1 MLQTTNPF
9 QHWRRIT
16 TDRKVEKT
24 EPVRYPSKEN
34 TLKVFVLNM
43 RGQPLMPCSPPKAR
57 KLLRAGKAVP
67 VRRTPFVIRLTVPT
81 GETKQPI
88 SLGVDAGYQHIG
100 LSATTA
106 KEELLASEVE
116 LRQDVTGLLSDRLAL
131 RRARRNRKT
140 RYRAPRFNNRVHS
153 KRKGWLAPSVE
164 NRIQA
169 HLSRIEDILEILPVT
184 SVTVETAAF
193 DMQKIKNPEIE
204 GEGYQQ
210 GEQLGFWNVREYV
223 LFRDGHVCQAC
234 KGKSKD
240 PILNVHHIES
250 RKTGGDAPNNLIT
263 LCETCHKAYHA
274 GKLKKFNPKRGQS
287 LKAEAFMG
295 IMRWTVLNRLR
306 EHHPDLPIAN
316 TYGYLTKHKRIV
328 AGLPKTHCADAFC
341 ISGNLDAK
349 RRGEYLYQKQTRRHN
364 RQIHKLTIAKGGLR
378 KRNQAPYLVKGFR
391 LFDKVLCQGEVGFI
405 FGRRSSGS
413 FDVRRLDGTKISAG
427 ISYKKLSL
435 LEKRKTFLTEFRK
448 ESRDSSLA

>member
-1 MLQTTNPF
+1 M
-9 QHWRRIT
+9 
-16 TDRKVEKT
+16 
-24 EPVRYPSKEN
+24 EN

-67 VRRTPFVIRLTVPT
+67 VRRTPFVIQLTVPT

-88 SLGVDAGYQHIG
+88 TLGVDAGYKHVG

-116 LRQDVTGLLSDRLAL
+116 LRQDVTGLLSNRLAL

-140 RYRAPRFNNRVHS
+140 RHRAPRFANRVRS
-153 KRKGWLAPSVE
+153 KHKGWLAPSVE

-169 HLSRIEDILEILPVT
+169 HISRIEAVCRVLPITKIVI
-184 SVTVETAAF
+184 ETASF
-193 DMQKIKNPEIE
+193 DIQKIKNPEVE
-204 GEGYQQ
+204 GTDYLQ

-234 KGKSKD
+234 KGRSKD
-240 PILNVHHIES
+240 LILNVHHIES
-250 RKTGGDAPNNLIT
+250 RKTGGDAPGNLIT

-274 GKLKKFNPKRGQS
+274 GKLKQFSPRRGAS
-287 LKAEAFMG
+287 FRAETFMG
-295 IMRWTVLNRLR
+295 LMRWTVLNRLR
-306 EHHPDLPIAN
+306 ERHPELPVTN

-341 ISGNLDAK
+341 IAGVLDAK
-349 RRGEYLYQKQTRRHN
+349 RRGEYLFQKQTRRHN
-364 RQIHKLTIAKGGLR
+364 RQIHKLTILKGGVR
-378 KRNQAPYLVKGFR
+378 KRHQAPYLVHGFR
-391 LFDKVLCQGEVGFI
+391 LFDKVLCKGEVGFI
-405 FGRRSSGS
+405 FGRRSSGA

-435 LEKRKTFLTEFRK
+435 LEKRKMFLTELRK
-448 ESRDSSLA
+448 EGRDSSRV

>member
-1 MLQTTNPF
+1 M
-9 QHWRRIT
+9 
-16 TDRKVEKT
+16 
-24 EPVRYPSKEN
+24 EN

-67 VRRTPFVIRLTVPT
+67 VRRTPFVIQLTVPT

-88 SLGVDAGYQHIG
+88 TLGVDAGYKHVG

-116 LRQDVTGLLSDRLAL
+116 LRQDVTGLLSNRLAL

-140 RYRAPRFNNRVHS
+140 RYRAPRFDNRVRS
-153 KRKGWLAPSVE
+153 KHKGWLAPSVE

-169 HLSRIEDILEILPVT
+169 HISRIEAVCRVLPITKIVI
-184 SVTVETAAF
+184 ETASF
-193 DMQKIKNPEIE
+193 DIQKIKNPEVE
-204 GEGYQQ
+204 GTDYQQ

-234 KGKSKD
+234 KGRSKD
-240 PILNVHHIES
+240 LILNVHHIES
-250 RKTGGDAPNNLIT
+250 RKTGGDAPGNLIT
-263 LCETCHKAYHA
+263 LCEACHKAYHA
-274 GKLKKFNPKRGQS
+274 GKLKQFSPRRGAS
-287 LKAEAFMG
+287 FRAETFMG

-306 EHHPDLPIAN
+306 ERHPELPVTN

-341 ISGNLDAK
+341 IAGVLDAK
-349 RRGEYLYQKQTRRHN
+349 RRGEYLFQKQTRRHN
-364 RQIHKLTIAKGGLR
+364 RQIHKLTILKGGVR
-378 KRNQAPYLVKGFR
+378 KRHQAPDLVHGFR
-391 LFDKVLCQGEVGFI
+391 LFDKVLCKGEVGFI
-405 FGRRSSGS
+405 FGRRSSGA
-413 FDVRRLDGTKISAG
+413 FDVRRLNGTKISAG

-435 LEKRKTFLTEFRK
+435 LEKRKMFLTELRK
-448 ESRDSSLA
+448 EGRDSSRV

>member
-1 MLQTTNPF
+1 M
-9 QHWRRIT
+9 
-16 TDRKVEKT
+16 
-24 EPVRYPSKEN
+24 EN

-67 VRRTPFVIRLTVPT
+67 VRRTPFVIQLTVPT

-88 SLGVDAGYQHIG
+88 TLGVDAGYKHVG

-116 LRQDVTGLLSDRLAL
+116 LRQDVTGLLSNRLAL

-140 RYRAPRFNNRVHS
+140 RCRAPRFDNRVRS
-153 KRKGWLAPSVE
+153 KHKGWLAPSVE

-169 HLSRIEDILEILPVT
+169 HISRIEAVCRVLPITKIVI
-184 SVTVETAAF
+184 ETASF
-193 DMQKIKNPEIE
+193 DIQKIKNPEVE
-204 GEGYQQ
+204 GTDYQQ

-234 KGKSKD
+234 KGRSKD
-240 PILNVHHIES
+240 LILNVHHIDS
-250 RKTGGDAPNNLIT
+250 RKTGGDAPGNLIT
-263 LCETCHKAYHA
+263 LCEACHKAYHA
-274 GKLKKFNPKRGQS
+274 GKLKQFSPRRGAS
-287 LKAEAFMG
+287 FRAETFMG

-306 EHHPDLPIAN
+306 ERHPELPVTN

-341 ISGNLDAK
+341 IAGVLDAK
-349 RRGEYLYQKQTRRHN
+349 RRGEYLFQKQTRRHN
-364 RQIHKLTIAKGGLR
+364 RQIHKLTILKGGMH
-378 KRNQAPYLVKGFR
+378 KRHQAPYLVHGFR
-391 LFDKVLCQGEVGFI
+391 LFDKVLCKGEVGFI
-405 FGRRSSGS
+405 FGRRSSGA

-435 LEKRKTFLTEFRK
+435 LEKRKMFLTELRK
-448 ESRDSSLA
+448 EGRDSSRV

>member
-1 MLQTTNPF
+1 M
-9 QHWRRIT
+9 
-16 TDRKVEKT
+16 
-24 EPVRYPSKEN
+24 EN

-57 KLLRAGKAVP
+57 KLLRARKAVP
-67 VRRTPFVIRLTVPT
+67 VRRTPFVIQLTVPT

-88 SLGVDAGYQHIG
+88 TLGVDAGYKHVG

-140 RYRAPRFNNRVHS
+140 RYRAPRFDNRVRS
-153 KRKGWLAPSVE
+153 KHKGWLAPSVE

-169 HLSRIEDILEILPVT
+169 HISRIEAVCRVLPITKIVI
-184 SVTVETAAF
+184 ETASF
-193 DMQKIKNPEIE
+193 DIQKIKNPEVE
-204 GEGYQQ
+204 GTDYLQ
-210 GEQLGFWNVREYV
+210 GDQLGFWNVREYV

-234 KGKSKD
+234 KGRSKD
-240 PILNVHHIES
+240 LILNVHHIES
-250 RKTGGDAPNNLIT
+250 RKTGGDAPGNLIT
-263 LCETCHKAYHA
+263 LCEACHKAYHA
-274 GKLKKFNPKRGQS
+274 GKLKQFSPRRGAS
-287 LKAEAFMG
+287 FRAETFMG

-306 EHHPDLPIAN
+306 ERHPELPVTN

-341 ISGNLDAK
+341 IAGVLDAK
-349 RRGEYLYQKQTRRHN
+349 RWGEYLFQKQTRRHN
-364 RQIHKLTIAKGGLR
+364 RQIHKLTILKGGVR
-378 KRNQAPYLVKGFR
+378 KRHQAPYLVHGFR
-391 LFDKVLCQGEVGFI
+391 LFDKVLCKGEVGFI
-405 FGRRSSGS
+405 FGRRSSGA
-413 FDVRRLDGTKISAG
+413 FDVRRLDSTKISAG

-435 LEKRKTFLTEFRK
+435 LEKRKMFLTELRK
-448 ESRDSSLA
+448 EGRDSSRV

>member
-1 MLQTTNPF
+1 M
-9 QHWRRIT
+9 
-16 TDRKVEKT
+16 
-24 EPVRYPSKEN
+24 EN

-67 VRRTPFVIRLTVPT
+67 VRRTPFVIQLTVPT

-88 SLGVDAGYQHIG
+88 TLGVDAGYKHVG

-116 LRQDVTGLLSDRLAL
+116 LRQDVTGLLSNRLAL
-131 RRARRNRKT
+131 RRSRRNHKT
-140 RYRAPRFNNRVHS
+140 RYRAPRFDNRVRS
-153 KRKGWLAPSVE
+153 KHKGWLAPSVE

-169 HLSRIEDILEILPVT
+169 HISRIEAVCRVLPITKIVI
-184 SVTVETAAF
+184 ETASF
-193 DMQKIKNPEIE
+193 DIQKIKNPEVE
-204 GEGYQQ
+204 GTDYQQ

-234 KGKSKD
+234 KGRSKD
-240 PILNVHHIES
+240 LILNVHHIES
-250 RKTGGDAPNNLIT
+250 RKTGGDAPGNLIT
-263 LCETCHKAYHA
+263 LCEACHKAYHA
-274 GKLKKFNPKRGQS
+274 GKLKQFSPRRGAS
-287 LKAEAFMG
+287 FRAETFMG

-306 EHHPDLPIAN
+306 ERHPELPVTN

-341 ISGNLDAK
+341 IAGVLDAK
-349 RRGEYLYQKQTRRHN
+349 RRGEYLFQKQTRRHN
-364 RQIHKLTIAKGGLR
+364 RQIHKLTILKGGVR
-378 KRNQAPYLVKGFR
+378 KRHQAPYLVHGFR
-391 LFDKVLCQGEVGFI
+391 LFDKVLCKGEVGFI
-405 FGRRSSGS
+405 FGRRSSGA

-435 LEKRKTFLTEFRK
+435 LEKRKTFLTELRK
-448 ESRDSSLA
+448 EDRDSSRV

>member
-1 MLQTTNPF
+1 M
-9 QHWRRIT
+9 
-16 TDRKVEKT
+16 
-24 EPVRYPSKEN
+24 EN

-43 RGQPLMPCSPPKAR
+43 RGQALMPCSPPKAR

-67 VRRTPFVIRLTVPT
+67 VRRTPFVIQLTVPT

-88 SLGVDAGYQHIG
+88 TLGVDAGYKHVG

-140 RYRAPRFNNRVHS
+140 RYRAPRFDNRVRS
-153 KRKGWLAPSVE
+153 KHKGWLAPSVE

-169 HLSRIEDILEILPVT
+169 HISRIEAVCRVLPITKIVI
-184 SVTVETAAF
+184 ETASF
-193 DMQKIKNPEIE
+193 DIQKIKNPEVE
-204 GEGYQQ
+204 GTDYQQ

-234 KGKSKD
+234 KGRSKD
-240 PILNVHHIES
+240 LILNVHHIES
-250 RKTGGDAPNNLIT
+250 RKTGGDAPGNLIT
-263 LCETCHKAYHA
+263 LCEACHKAYHA
-274 GKLKKFNPKRGQS
+274 GKLKQFSPRRGAS
-287 LKAEAFMG
+287 FRAETFMG

-306 EHHPDLPIAN
+306 ERHPELPVTN

-341 ISGNLDAK
+341 IAGVLDAK
-349 RRGEYLYQKQTRRHN
+349 RRGEYLFQKQTRRHN
-364 RQIHKLTIAKGGLR
+364 RQIHKLTILKGGVR
-378 KRNQAPYLVKGFR
+378 KRHQAPYLVHGFR
-391 LFDKVLCQGEVGFI
+391 LFDKVLCKGEVGFI
-405 FGRRSSGS
+405 FGRRSSGA
-413 FDVRRLDGTKISAG
+413 FDVLRLNGTKISAG

-435 LEKRKTFLTEFRK
+435 LEKRKTFLTELRK
-448 ESRDSSLA
+448 EDRDSSRV

>member
-1 MLQTTNPF
+1 M
-9 QHWRRIT
+9 
-16 TDRKVEKT
+16 
-24 EPVRYPSKEN
+24 EN

-67 VRRTPFVIRLTVPT
+67 VRRTPFVIQLTVPT

-88 SLGVDAGYQHIG
+88 TLGVDAGYKHVG

-116 LRQDVTGLLSDRLAL
+116 LRQDVTGLLSNRLAL

-140 RYRAPRFNNRVHS
+140 RYRAPRFDNRVRS
-153 KRKGWLAPSVE
+153 KHKGWLAPSVE

-169 HLSRIEDILEILPVT
+169 HISRIEAVCRVLPITKIVI
-184 SVTVETAAF
+184 ETASF
-193 DMQKIKNPEIE
+193 DIQKIKNPEIE

-234 KGKSKD
+234 KGRSKD
-240 PILNVHHIES
+240 LILNVHHIES
-250 RKTGGDAPNNLIT
+250 RKTGGDAPGNLIT
-263 LCETCHKAYHA
+263 LCEACHKAYHA
-274 GKLKKFNPKRGQS
+274 GKLKQFSPRRGAS
-287 LKAEAFMG
+287 FRAETFMG

-306 EHHPDLPIAN
+306 ERHPELPVTN

-341 ISGNLDAK
+341 IADVLDAK
-349 RRGEYLYQKQTRRHN
+349 RRGEYQFQKQTRRHN
-364 RQIHKLTIAKGGLR
+364 RQIHKLTILKGGVR
-378 KRNQAPYLVKGFR
+378 KRHQAPYLVHGFR
-391 LFDKVLCQGEVGFI
+391 LFDKVLCKGEVGFI
-405 FGRRSSGS
+405 FGRRSSGA
-413 FDVRRLDGTKISAG
+413 FDVRRLNGTKISAG

-435 LEKRKTFLTEFRK
+435 LEKRKTFLTELRK
-448 ESRDSSLA
+448 EDGDSSRV

>member
-1 MLQTTNPF
+1 M
-9 QHWRRIT
+9 
-16 TDRKVEKT
+16 
-24 EPVRYPSKEN
+24 EN

-67 VRRTPFVIRLTVPT
+67 VRRTPFVIQLTVPT

-88 SLGVDAGYQHIG
+88 TLGVDAGYKHVG

-140 RYRAPRFNNRVHS
+140 RCRAPRFDNRVRS
-153 KRKGWLAPSVE
+153 KHKGWLAPSVE

-169 HLSRIEDILEILPVT
+169 HISRIEAVCRVLPITKIVI
-184 SVTVETAAF
+184 ETASF
-193 DMQKIKNPEIE
+193 DIQKIKNPEVE
-204 GEGYQQ
+204 GTDYQQ
-210 GEQLGFWNVREYV
+210 GDQLGFWNVREYV

-234 KGKSKD
+234 KGRSKD
-240 PILNVHHIES
+240 LILNVHHIES
-250 RKTGGDAPNNLIT
+250 RKTGGDAPGNLIT
-263 LCETCHKAYHA
+263 LCEACHKAYHA
-274 GKLKKFNPKRGQS
+274 GKLKQFSPRRGAS
-287 LKAEAFMG
+287 FRAETFMG

-306 EHHPDLPIAN
+306 ERHPELPVTN

-341 ISGNLDAK
+341 IAGVLDAK
-349 RRGEYLYQKQTRRHN
+349 RRGEYLFQKQTRRHN
-364 RQIHKLTIAKGGLR
+364 RQIHKLTILKGGVR
-378 KRNQAPYLVKGFR
+378 KRHQAPYLVHGFR
-391 LFDKVLCQGEVGFI
+391 LFDKVLCKGEVGFI
-405 FGRRSSGS
+405 FGRRSSGA

-435 LEKRKTFLTEFRK
+435 LEKRKTFLTELRK
-448 ESRDSSLA
+448 EDRDFSRV

>member
-1 MLQTTNPF
+1 M
-9 QHWRRIT
+9 
-16 TDRKVEKT
+16 
-24 EPVRYPSKEN
+24 EN

-67 VRRTPFVIRLTVPT
+67 VRRTPFVIQLTVPT

-88 SLGVDAGYQHIG
+88 TLGVDAGYKHVG

-116 LRQDVTGLLSDRLAL
+116 LRQDVTGLLSNRLAP
-131 RRARRNRKT
+131 RRARRNRKM
-140 RYRAPRFNNRVHS
+140 RYRAPRFDNRVRS
-153 KRKGWLAPSVE
+153 KHKGWLAPSVE

-169 HLSRIEDILEILPVT
+169 HISRIEAVCRVLPITKIVI
-184 SVTVETAAF
+184 ETASF
-193 DMQKIKNPEIE
+193 DIQKIKNPEVE
-204 GEGYQQ
+204 GTDYLQ

-234 KGKSKD
+234 KGRSKD
-240 PILNVHHIES
+240 LILNVHHIES
-250 RKTGGDAPNNLIT
+250 RKTGGDAPGNLIT
-263 LCETCHKAYHA
+263 LCEACHKAYHA
-274 GKLKKFNPKRGQS
+274 GKLKQFSPRRGAS
-287 LKAEAFMG
+287 FRAETFMG

-306 EHHPDLPIAN
+306 ERHPELPVTN

-341 ISGNLDAK
+341 IAGVLDAK
-349 RRGEYLYQKQTRRHN
+349 RRGEYLFQKQTRRHN
-364 RQIHKLTIAKGGLR
+364 RQIHKLTILKGGVR
-378 KRNQAPYLVKGFR
+378 KRHQAPYLVHGFR
-391 LFDKVLCQGEVGFI
+391 LFDKVLCKGEVGFI
-405 FGRRSSGS
+405 FGRRSSGA

-435 LEKRKTFLTEFRK
+435 LEKRKMFLTELRK
-448 ESRDSSLA
+448 EGRDSSRV

>member
-1 MLQTTNPF
+1 M
-9 QHWRRIT
+9 
-16 TDRKVEKT
+16 
-24 EPVRYPSKEN
+24 EN

-67 VRRTPFVIRLTVPT
+67 VRRTPFVIQLTVPT

-88 SLGVDAGYQHIG
+88 TLGVDAGYKHVG

-116 LRQDVTGLLSDRLAL
+116 LRQDVTGLLSNRLAL
-131 RRARRNRKT
+131 RRARRNHKT
-140 RYRAPRFNNRVHS
+140 RYRAPRFDNRVRS
-153 KRKGWLAPSVE
+153 KHKGWLAPSVE

-169 HLSRIEDILEILPVT
+169 HISRIEAVCRVLPITKIVI
-184 SVTVETAAF
+184 ETASF
-193 DMQKIKNPEIE
+193 DIQKIKNPEVE
-204 GEGYQQ
+204 GTDYQQ
-210 GEQLGFWNVREYV
+210 GDQLGFWNVREYV

-234 KGKSKD
+234 KGRSKD
-240 PILNVHHIES
+240 LILNVHHIES
-250 RKTGGDAPNNLIT
+250 RKTGGDAPGNLIT
-263 LCETCHKAYHA
+263 LCEACHKAYHA
-274 GKLKKFNPKRGQS
+274 GKLKQFSPRRGAS
-287 LKAEAFMG
+287 FRAETFMG

-306 EHHPDLPIAN
+306 ERHPELPVTN

-341 ISGNLDAK
+341 IAGVLDAK
-349 RRGEYLYQKQTRRHN
+349 RRGEYLFQKQTRRHN
-364 RQIHKLTIAKGGLR
+364 RQIHKLTILKGGVR
-378 KRNQAPYLVKGFR
+378 KRHQAPYLVHGFR
-391 LFDKVLCQGEVGFI
+391 LFDKVLCKGEVGFI
-405 FGRRSSGS
+405 FGRRSSGA

-435 LEKRKTFLTEFRK
+435 LEKRKMFLTELRK
-448 ESRDSSLA
+448 EDRDSSRV

>member
-1 MLQTTNPF
+1 M
-9 QHWRRIT
+9 
-16 TDRKVEKT
+16 E
-24 EPVRYPSKEN
+24 S

-67 VRRTPFVIRLTVPT
+67 VRRTPFVIQLTVPT

-88 SLGVDAGYQHIG
+88 TLGVDAGYKHVG

-140 RYRAPRFNNRVHS
+140 RCRAPRFANRVRSEH
-153 KRKGWLAPSVE
+153 KGWLAPSVE

-169 HLSRIEDILEILPVT
+169 HISRIEAVCRVLPITKIVI
-184 SVTVETAAF
+184 ETASF
-193 DMQKIKNPEIE
+193 DIQKIKNPEIE

-234 KGKSKD
+234 KGRSKD
-240 PILNVHHIES
+240 LILNVHHIES
-250 RKTGGDAPNNLIT
+250 RKTGGDAPGNLIT
-263 LCETCHKAYHA
+263 LCEACHKAYHA
-274 GKLKKFNPKRGQS
+274 GKLKQFSPRRGAS
-287 LKAEAFMG
+287 FRAETFMG

-306 EHHPDLPIAN
+306 ERHPELPVTN

-341 ISGNLDAK
+341 IADVLDAK
-349 RRGEYLYQKQTRRHN
+349 RRGEYLFQKQTRRHN
-364 RQIHKLTIAKGGLR
+364 RQIHKLTILKGGVR
-378 KRNQAPYLVKGFR
+378 KRHQAPYLVHGFR
-391 LFDKVLCQGEVGFI
+391 LFDKVLCKGEVGFI
-405 FGRRSSGS
+405 FGRRSSGA

-435 LEKRKTFLTEFRK
+435 LEKRKTFLAELRK
-448 ESRDSSLA
+448 EDGDSSRV

>member
-1 MLQTTNPF
+1 M
-9 QHWRRIT
+9 
-16 TDRKVEKT
+16 
-24 EPVRYPSKEN
+24 EN

-67 VRRTPFVIRLTVPT
+67 VRRTPFVIQLTVPT

-88 SLGVDAGYQHIG
+88 TLGVDAGYKHVG

-116 LRQDVTGLLSDRLAL
+116 LRQDVTGLLSNRLAL

-140 RYRAPRFNNRVHS
+140 RYRAPRFANRVRSEH
-153 KRKGWLAPSVE
+153 KGWLAPSVE

-169 HLSRIEDILEILPVT
+169 HISRIEAVCRVLPITKIVI
-184 SVTVETAAF
+184 ETASF
-193 DMQKIKNPEIE
+193 DIQKIKNPEVE
-204 GEGYQQ
+204 GTDYLQ

-234 KGKSKD
+234 KGRSKD
-240 PILNVHHIES
+240 LILNVHHIES
-250 RKTGGDAPNNLIT
+250 RKTGDDAPGNLIT
-263 LCETCHKAYHA
+263 LCEACHKAYHA
-274 GKLKKFNPKRGQS
+274 GKLKQFSPRRGAS
-287 LKAEAFMG
+287 FRAETFMG
-295 IMRWTVLNRLR
+295 IIRWTVLNRLR
-306 EHHPDLPIAN
+306 ERHPELPVTN

-341 ISGNLDAK
+341 IAGVLDAK
-349 RRGEYLYQKQTRRHN
+349 RRGEYLFQKQTRRHN
-364 RQIHKLTIAKGGLR
+364 RQIHKLTILKGGVR
-378 KRNQAPYLVKGFR
+378 KRHRAPYLVHGFR
-391 LFDKVLCQGEVGFI
+391 LFDKVLCKGEVGFI
-405 FGRRSSGS
+405 FGRRSSGA
-413 FDVRRLDGTKISAG
+413 FDVRRLNGTKISAG

-435 LEKRKTFLTEFRK
+435 LEKRKMFLTELRK
-448 ESRDSSLA
+448 EGRDSSRV

>member
-1 MLQTTNPF
+1 M
-9 QHWRRIT
+9 
-16 TDRKVEKT
+16 
-24 EPVRYPSKEN
+24 EN

-67 VRRTPFVIRLTVPT
+67 VRRTPFVIQLTVPT

-88 SLGVDAGYQHIG
+88 TLGVDAGYKHVG

-116 LRQDVTGLLSDRLAL
+116 LRQDVTGLLSNRLAP
-131 RRARRNRKT
+131 RHARRNRKM
-140 RYRAPRFNNRVHS
+140 RYRAPRFDNRVRS
-153 KRKGWLAPSVE
+153 KHKGWLAPSVE

-169 HLSRIEDILEILPVT
+169 HISRIEAVCRVLPITKIVI
-184 SVTVETAAF
+184 ETASF
-193 DMQKIKNPEIE
+193 DIQKIKNPEVE
-204 GEGYQQ
+204 GTDYQQ

-234 KGKSKD
+234 KGRSKD
-240 PILNVHHIES
+240 LILNVHHIES
-250 RKTGGDAPNNLIT
+250 RKTGGDAPGNLIT
-263 LCETCHKAYHA
+263 LCEACHKAYHA
-274 GKLKKFNPKRGQS
+274 GKLKQFSPRRGAS
-287 LKAEAFMG
+287 FRAETFMG

-306 EHHPDLPIAN
+306 ERHPELPVTN

-341 ISGNLDAK
+341 IAGVLDAK
-349 RRGEYLYQKQTRRHN
+349 RRGEYLFQKQTRRHN
-364 RQIHKLTIAKGGLR
+364 RQIHKLTILKGGVR
-378 KRNQAPYLVKGFR
+378 KRHQAPYLVHGFR
-391 LFDKVLCQGEVGFI
+391 LFDKVLCKGEVGFI
-405 FGRRSSGS
+405 FGRRSSGA
-413 FDVRRLDGTKISAG
+413 FDVRRLNGTKISAG

-435 LEKRKTFLTEFRK
+435 LEKRKMFLTELRK
-448 ESRDSSLA
+448 EGRDSSHV

>member
-1 MLQTTNPF
+1 M
-9 QHWRRIT
+9 
-16 TDRKVEKT
+16 
-24 EPVRYPSKEN
+24 EN

-67 VRRTPFVIRLTVPT
+67 VRRTPFVIQLTVPT

-88 SLGVDAGYQHIG
+88 TLGVDAGYKHVG

-116 LRQDVTGLLSDRLAL
+116 LRQDVTGLLSNRLAL

-140 RYRAPRFNNRVHS
+140 RYRAPRFANRVRSEH
-153 KRKGWLAPSVE
+153 KGWLASSVE

-169 HLSRIEDILEILPVT
+169 HISRIEAVCRVLPITKIVI
-184 SVTVETAAF
+184 ETASF
-193 DMQKIKNPEIE
+193 DIQKIKNPEIE

-234 KGKSKD
+234 KGRSKD
-240 PILNVHHIES
+240 LILNVHHIES
-250 RKTGGDAPNNLIT
+250 RKTGGDAPGNLIT
-263 LCETCHKAYHA
+263 LCEACHKAYHA
-274 GKLKKFNPKRGQS
+274 GKLKQFSPRRGAS
-287 LKAEAFMG
+287 FRAETFMG

-306 EHHPDLPIAN
+306 ERHPELPVTN

-341 ISGNLDAK
+341 IAGVLDAK
-349 RRGEYLYQKQTRRHN
+349 RRGEYLFQKQTRRHN
-364 RQIHKLTIAKGGLR
+364 RQIHKLTILKGGVR
-378 KRNQAPYLVKGFR
+378 KRHQAPYLVHGFR
-391 LFDKVLCQGEVGFI
+391 LFDKVLCKGEVGFI
-405 FGRRSSGS
+405 FGRRSSGA

-427 ISYKKLSL
+427 ISYKKFSL
-435 LEKRKTFLTEFRK
+435 LEKRKTFLTELRK
-448 ESRDSSLA
+448 EGRDSSLV

>member
-1 MLQTTNPF
+1 M
-9 QHWRRIT
+9 
-16 TDRKVEKT
+16 
-24 EPVRYPSKEN
+24 EN

-67 VRRTPFVIRLTVPT
+67 VCRTPFVIQLTVPT

-88 SLGVDAGYQHIG
+88 TLGVDAGYKHVG

-140 RYRAPRFNNRVHS
+140 RYRAPRFDNRVRS
-153 KRKGWLAPSVE
+153 KHKGWLAPSVE

-169 HLSRIEDILEILPVT
+169 HISRIEAVCRVLPITKIVI
-184 SVTVETAAF
+184 ETASF
-193 DMQKIKNPEIE
+193 DIQKIKNPEVE
-204 GEGYQQ
+204 GTDYQQ
-210 GEQLGFWNVREYV
+210 GDQLGFWNVREYV

-234 KGKSKD
+234 KGRSKD
-240 PILNVHHIES
+240 LILNVHHIES
-250 RKTGGDAPNNLIT
+250 RKTGGDAPGNLIT
-263 LCETCHKAYHA
+263 LCEACHKAYHA
-274 GKLKKFNPKRGQS
+274 GKLKQFSPRRGAS
-287 LKAEAFMG
+287 FRAETFMG

-306 EHHPDLPIAN
+306 ERHPELPVTN

-341 ISGNLDAK
+341 IAGNLNAK
-349 RRGEYLYQKQTRRHN
+349 RWGEYLFQKQTRRHN
-364 RQIHKLTIAKGGLR
+364 RQIHKLTILKSGVR
-378 KRNQAPYLVKGFR
+378 KRHQAPYLVHGFR
-391 LFDKVLCQGEVGFI
+391 LFDKVLCKGEVGFI
-405 FGRRSSGS
+405 FGRRSSGA

-435 LEKRKTFLTEFRK
+435 LEKRKMFLTELRK
-448 ESRDSSLA
+448 EGRDSSRV

>member
-1 MLQTTNPF
+1 M
-9 QHWRRIT
+9 
-16 TDRKVEKT
+16 
-24 EPVRYPSKEN
+24 EN

-67 VRRTPFVIRLTVPT
+67 VRRTPFVIQLTVPT

-88 SLGVDAGYQHIG
+88 TLGVDAGYKHVG

-116 LRQDVTGLLSDRLAL
+116 LRQDVTGLLSNRLAL

-140 RYRAPRFNNRVHS
+140 RCRAPRFDNRVRS
-153 KRKGWLAPSVE
+153 KHKGWLAPSVE

-169 HLSRIEDILEILPVT
+169 HISRIEAVCRVLPITKIVI
-184 SVTVETAAF
+184 ETASF
-193 DMQKIKNPEIE
+193 DIQKIKNPEVE
-204 GEGYQQ
+204 GTDYQQ

-234 KGKSKD
+234 KGRSKD
-240 PILNVHHIES
+240 LILNVHHIES
-250 RKTGGDAPNNLIT
+250 RKTGGDAPGNLIT
-263 LCETCHKAYHA
+263 LCEACHKAYHA
-274 GKLKKFNPKRGQS
+274 GKLKQFSPRRGAS
-287 LKAEAFMG
+287 FRAETFMG

-306 EHHPDLPIAN
+306 ERHPELPVTN

-341 ISGNLDAK
+341 IADVLDAK
-349 RRGEYLYQKQTRRHN
+349 RRGEYLFQKQTRRHN
-364 RQIHKLTIAKGGLR
+364 RQIHKLTILKGGVR
-378 KRNQAPYLVKGFR
+378 KRHQAPYLVHGFR
-391 LFDKVLCQGEVGFI
+391 LFDKVLCKGEVGFI
-405 FGRRSSGS
+405 FGRRSSGA

-435 LEKRKTFLTEFRK
+435 LEKRKMFLTELRK
-448 ESRDSSLA
+448 EGRDSSRV

>member
-1 MLQTTNPF
+1 M
-9 QHWRRIT
+9 
-16 TDRKVEKT
+16 
-24 EPVRYPSKEN
+24 EN

-67 VRRTPFVIRLTVPT
+67 VRRTPFVIQLTVPT

-88 SLGVDAGYQHIG
+88 TLGVDAGYKHVG

-116 LRQDVTGLLSDRLAL
+116 LRQDVTGLLSNRLAL

-140 RYRAPRFNNRVHS
+140 RYRAPRFDNRVRS
-153 KRKGWLAPSVE
+153 KHKGWLASSVE

-169 HLSRIEDILEILPVT
+169 HISRIEAVCRVLPITKIVI
-184 SVTVETAAF
+184 ETASF
-193 DMQKIKNPEIE
+193 DIQKIKNPEVE
-204 GEGYQQ
+204 GTDYLQ
-210 GEQLGFWNVREYV
+210 GDQLGFWNVREYV

-234 KGKSKD
+234 KGRSKD
-240 PILNVHHIES
+240 LILNVHHIES
-250 RKTGGDAPNNLIT
+250 RKTGGDAPGNLIT
-263 LCETCHKAYHA
+263 LCEACHKAYHA
-274 GKLKKFNPKRGQS
+274 GKLKQFSPRRGAS
-287 LKAEAFMG
+287 FRAETFMG

-306 EHHPDLPIAN
+306 ERHPELPVTN

-341 ISGNLDAK
+341 IADVLDAK
-349 RRGEYLYQKQTRRHN
+349 RRGEYLFQKQTRRHN
-364 RQIHKLTIAKGGLR
+364 RQIHKLTILKGGVR
-378 KRNQAPYLVKGFR
+378 KRHQAPYLVHGFR
-391 LFDKVLCQGEVGFI
+391 LFDKVLCKGEVGFI
-405 FGRRSSGS
+405 FGRRSSGA

-427 ISYKKLSL
+427 ISYKKFSL
-435 LEKRKTFLTEFRK
+435 LEKRKTFLTELRK
-448 ESRDSSLA
+448 EGRDSSRV

>member
-1 MLQTTNPF
+1 M
-9 QHWRRIT
+9 
-16 TDRKVEKT
+16 
-24 EPVRYPSKEN
+24 EN

-67 VRRTPFVIRLTVPT
+67 VRRTPFVIQLTVPT

-88 SLGVDAGYQHIG
+88 TLGVDAGYKHVG

-116 LRQDVTGLLSDRLAL
+116 LRQDVTGLLSNRLAL

-140 RYRAPRFNNRVHS
+140 RYRAPRFDNRVRS
-153 KRKGWLAPSVE
+153 KHKGWLAPSVE

-169 HLSRIEDILEILPVT
+169 HISRIEAVCRVLPITKIVI
-184 SVTVETAAF
+184 ETASF
-193 DMQKIKNPEIE
+193 DIQKIKNPEVE
-204 GEGYQQ
+204 GTDYQQ

-234 KGKSKD
+234 KGRSKD
-240 PILNVHHIES
+240 LILNVHHIES
-250 RKTGGDAPNNLIT
+250 RKTGGDAPGNLIT
-263 LCETCHKAYHA
+263 LCEACHKAYHA
-274 GKLKKFNPKRGQS
+274 GKLKQFSPRRGAS
-287 LKAEAFMG
+287 FRAETFMG
-295 IMRWTVLNRLR
+295 IMRWMVLNRLR
-306 EHHPDLPIAN
+306 ERHPELPVTN

-341 ISGNLDAK
+341 IAGVLDAK
-349 RRGEYLYQKQTRRHN
+349 RRGEYLFQKQTRRHN
-364 RQIHKLTIAKGGLR
+364 RQIHKLTILKGGVR
-378 KRNQAPYLVKGFR
+378 KRHQAPYLVHGFR
-391 LFDKVLCQGEVGFI
+391 LFDKVLCKGEVGFI
-405 FGRRSSGS
+405 FGRRSSGA
-413 FDVRRLDGTKISAG
+413 FDVRRLNGTKISAG

-435 LEKRKTFLTEFRK
+435 LEKRKTFLTELRK
-448 ESRDSSLA
+448 EDRDSSRV

>member
-1 MLQTTNPF
+1 M
-9 QHWRRIT
+9 
-16 TDRKVEKT
+16 
-24 EPVRYPSKEN
+24 EN

-67 VRRTPFVIRLTVPT
+67 VRRTPFVIQLTVPT

-88 SLGVDAGYQHIG
+88 TLGVDAGYKHVG

-116 LRQDVTGLLSDRLAL
+116 LRQDVTGLLSNRLAL

-140 RYRAPRFNNRVHS
+140 RCRAPRFDNRVRS
-153 KRKGWLAPSVE
+153 KHKGWLAPSVE

-169 HLSRIEDILEILPVT
+169 HISRIEAVCRVLPITKIVI
-184 SVTVETAAF
+184 ETASF
-193 DMQKIKNPEIE
+193 DIQKIKNPEVE
-204 GEGYQQ
+204 GTDYQQ
-210 GEQLGFWNVREYV
+210 GEQLGFRNVREYV

-234 KGKSKD
+234 KGRSKD
-240 PILNVHHIES
+240 LILNVHHIES
-250 RKTGGDAPNNLIT
+250 RKTGGDAPGNLIT
-263 LCETCHKAYHA
+263 LCEACHKAYHA
-274 GKLKKFNPKRGQS
+274 GKLKQFSPRRGAS
-287 LKAEAFMG
+287 FRAETFMG

-306 EHHPDLPIAN
+306 ERHPELPVTN

-341 ISGNLDAK
+341 IAGVLDAK
-349 RRGEYLYQKQTRRHN
+349 RRGEYLFQKQTRRHN
-364 RQIHKLTIAKGGLR
+364 RQIHKLTILKGGVR
-378 KRNQAPYLVKGFR
+378 KRHQAPYLVHGFR
-391 LFDKVLCQGEVGFI
+391 LFDKVLCKGEVGFI
-405 FGRRSSGS
+405 FGRRSSGA
-413 FDVRRLDGTKISAG
+413 FDVRRLNGTKISAG

-435 LEKRKTFLTEFRK
+435 LEKRKMFLTELRK
-448 ESRDSSLA
+448 EGRDSSRV

>member
-1 MLQTTNPF
+1 M
-9 QHWRRIT
+9 
-16 TDRKVEKT
+16 
-24 EPVRYPSKEN
+24 EN

-67 VRRTPFVIRLTVPT
+67 VRRTPFVIQLTVPT

-88 SLGVDAGYQHIG
+88 TLGVDAGYKHVG

-116 LRQDVTGLLSDRLAL
+116 LRQDVTDLLSNRLAL

-140 RYRAPRFNNRVHS
+140 RYRAPRFDNRVRS
-153 KRKGWLAPSVE
+153 KHKGWLAPSVE

-169 HLSRIEDILEILPVT
+169 HISRIEAVCRVLPITKIVI
-184 SVTVETAAF
+184 ETASF
-193 DMQKIKNPEIE
+193 GIQKIKNPEVE
-204 GEGYQQ
+204 GTDYQQ
-210 GEQLGFWNVREYV
+210 GEQLGFRNVREYV

-234 KGKSKD
+234 KGRSKD
-240 PILNVHHIES
+240 LILNVHHIES
-250 RKTGGDAPNNLIT
+250 RKTGGDAPGNLIT
-263 LCETCHKAYHA
+263 LCEACHKAYHA
-274 GKLKKFNPKRGQS
+274 GKLKQFSPRRGAS
-287 LKAEAFMG
+287 FRAETFMG

-306 EHHPDLPIAN
+306 ERHPELPVTN

-341 ISGNLDAK
+341 IAGVLDAK
-349 RRGEYLYQKQTRRHN
+349 RRGEYLFQKQTRRHN
-364 RQIHKLTIAKGGLR
+364 RQIHKLTILKGGVR
-378 KRNQAPYLVKGFR
+378 KRHQAPYLVHGFR
-391 LFDKVLCQGEVGFI
+391 LFDKVLCKGEVGFI
-405 FGRRSSGS
+405 FGRRSSGA
-413 FDVRRLDGTKISAG
+413 FDVRRLNGTKISAG

-435 LEKRKTFLTEFRK
+435 LEKRKMFLTELRK
-448 ESRDSSLA
+448 EGRDSSRV